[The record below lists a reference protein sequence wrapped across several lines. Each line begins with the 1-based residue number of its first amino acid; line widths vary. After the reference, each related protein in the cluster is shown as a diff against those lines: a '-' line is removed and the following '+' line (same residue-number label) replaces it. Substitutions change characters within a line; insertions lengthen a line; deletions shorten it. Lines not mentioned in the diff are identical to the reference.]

1 MTVEMVCEGVERVM
15 CVCVIAWCIC
25 SCIFQSRREFS
36 GEGEQQCSYQAV
48 WRWMKHIHNVVIRI
62 QDWVKEEY
70 YGERENKMYK
80 GSKSEKVWET
90 EFERKWQCKEVRN
103 WEVGWRI
110 EKRERVGHK
119 VWEREGEGNLASLHE
134 SLCPAVAHVFRN
146 YKTSVVSEQ
155 ISKYNFFNCL
165 LLKAID

>member
-119 VWEREGEGNLASLHE
+119 VWERERERATWPPSMRA
-134 SLCPAVAHVFRN
+134 CA
-146 YKTSVVSEQ
+146 
-155 ISKYNFFNCL
+155 L
-165 LLKAID
+165 LLPMCSGTTRLLWYQSRSQNIYFLIVYYWKQ